1 MAVLRNQ
8 DTGEVVEV
16 EGEIPIFRQML
27 VESFDEDD
35 NLVQTPTVEIDGE
48 WYTVVDDGVETFET
62 G

>member
-16 EGEIPIFRQML
+16 EGEIPISRQML

-35 NLVQTPTVEIDGE
+35 NLVQTPTVEIDGK

>member
-8 DTGEVVEV
+8 DTGEVVEI
-16 EGEIPIFRQML
+16 EGEIPIFQQML

-35 NLVQTPTVEIDGE
+35 NLVQTPTVVIDDE

>member
-48 WYTVVDDGVETFET
+48 WYTAVDDGVETFET